1 MASPRTGIWL
11 PAPAD
16 IAQYGPGGSLFVWK
30 FDDWGDFWEDC
41 EREERKSGSDD
52 KTMMARPHVKIAQT
66 SVTRATEPREGK
78 EG

>member
-1 MASPRTGIWL
+1 MVAGTS
-11 PAPAD
+11 
-16 IAQYGPGGSLFVWK
+16 QYCTVRAWRVAFRK